1 MTTDFVALP
10 VDAGAGEALDWI
22 RREQPEQYAMAYLY
36 LIDDEGR
43 LVGATTLRDV
53 VLADPETRLAAIMD
67 DDIVQIA
74 ADADEE
80 EVGRLMTK
88 YDLLAIP
95 VVDAERRPLGIVTLD
110 DALDVV
116 LPEDWKQRLPRL
128 FR

>member
-1 MTTDFVALP
+1 
-10 VDAGAGEALDWI
+10 
-22 RREQPEQYAMAYLY
+22 
-36 LIDDEGR
+36 
-43 LVGATTLRDV
+43 
-53 VLADPETRLAAIMD
+53 MD